1 MMFPKPEAN
10 RRIIEVLQ
18 RIGSA
23 IVLIPIVI
31 GAIVF
36 GGIYFN
42 SLMFLALLLMLIEWT
57 KISYKKKTLFISGII
72 YIVGAMLFWWL
83 NTNIQ
88 HLLLFV
94 LPLVWAIDVSAYIG
108 GSLLGGPKL
117 APKISPK
124 KTWSG
129 AIIGFLTALFT
140 YFMYIKTFRWIPT
153 YTNFFVTV
161 LCAIL
166 AILGDLL
173 ESKVK
178 RIFGVKDSGSLIP
191 GHGGVL
197 DRLDSF
203 LAVTWGLI
211 ILSMLK

>member
-1 MMFPKPEAN
+1 MLSSINSSAN
-10 RRIIEVLQ
+10 
-18 RIGSA
+18 S
-23 IVLIPIVI
+23 
-31 GAIVF
+31 
-36 GGIYFN
+36 
-42 SLMFLALLLMLIEWT
+42 ST
-57 KISYKKKTLFISGII
+57 SY
-72 YIVGAMLFWWL
+72 
-83 NTNIQ
+83 
-88 HLLLFV
+88 
-94 LPLVWAIDVSAYIG
+94 
-108 GSLLGGPKL
+108 
-117 APKISPK
+117 
-124 KTWSG
+124 
-129 AIIGFLTALFT
+129 FT